1 MKLIKDFIQPK
12 KKKKKKKHKF
22 DKFRYPSDIHQSS
35 KAYKIYNG
43 LKKAKSTGAK
53 LSVEQ
58 EMYIDKMQE
67 LDDKCSSNP
76 DRYDHD
82 YKILNSVYF
91 MNKVLYQRSDGARLT
106 DLWRHKN
113 ERKV

>member
-12 KKKKKKKHKF
+12 RKKKKKKHRS

-43 LKKAKSTGAK
+43 LKNTKSNGTK

-67 LDDKCSSNP
+67 LDEKCSSNP
-76 DRYDHD
+76 DRYDHN
-82 YKILNSVYF
+82 YKIFNSVYF
-91 MNKVLYQRSDGARLT
+91 MNKVLYQMNGGIRLT
-106 DLWRHKN
+106 DIWRHKHG
-113 ERKV
+113 KKI